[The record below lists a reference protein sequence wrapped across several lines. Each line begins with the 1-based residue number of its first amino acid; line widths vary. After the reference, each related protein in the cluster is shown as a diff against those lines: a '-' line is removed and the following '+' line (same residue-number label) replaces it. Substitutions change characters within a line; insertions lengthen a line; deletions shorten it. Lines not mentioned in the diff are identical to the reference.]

1 MVDHNLLQCKKLF
14 LFDLDGTLYLGDR
27 LFEGVRELLSAIRAR
42 DGQYR
47 FLTNNSSRS
56 VAAYVKKLT
65 RLGVATEAADFL
77 TSVDALIHYLREH
90 GGEDRRYYV
99 CGTESM
105 KSQLRAAGFT
115 AAERRE
121 DANALLMGFD
131 TELTF
136 QKLEDACILLGQGI
150 PYLATN
156 PDWVCPTAYG
166 FVPDCGSVCEMLWRA
181 TSRRPVVIGKPEPL
195 MPQLA
200 MLEAGVSAQETLLVG
215 DRVYTDIAS
224 GANAGID
231 TLLVLSGE
239 TKEEDLP
246 TADPQPTFVLPDVA
260 ALLNILE
267 SKKGQAMANIIEIHD
282 FSDPALD
289 VYARLTENQLLNR
302 ADPDN
307 ALFVAESPLVIG
319 RALDAGCEPVSFLME
334 RQHTQGKGREILAR
348 CCQDIPVYTAD
359 ESVLTQLTGFHLTRG
374 MLCAMRRPKL
384 QSVED
389 VCRDARRVVV
399 LENVMNP
406 TNIGAIFRSAAALG
420 MDAVLLTTAG
430 SDPLYRRA
438 SRVSMGNVFLIP
450 WTYLPESGDWTQL
463 LRDLGFR
470 TVAMALR
477 NDSVR
482 LDDPRL
488 AAEEKLAIVMGT
500 EGDGLAS
507 STIASCDY
515 TVKIPMYH
523 GVDSLNVAAASAVAF
538 YELGLPP
545 LNEKED

>member
-1 MVDHNLLQCKKLF
+1 MVDHNLLQRKKLF

-27 LFEGVRELLSAIRAR
+27 LFPGVRELLSAIRAR
-42 DGQYR
+42 GGQYR

-77 TSVDALIHYLREH
+77 TSVDALIHYH
-90 GGEDRRYYV
+90 V

-115 AAERRE
+115 VAERRE

-181 TSRRPVVIGKPEPL
+181 TSRRPIVIGKPEPL

-200 MLEAGVSAQETLLVG
+200 MLEAGVSARETLLVG
-215 DRVYTDIAS
+215 DRIYTDIAS

-239 TKEEDLP
+239 TREEDLP

-267 SKKGQAMANIIEIHD
+267 S
-282 FSDPALD
+282 
-289 VYARLTENQLLNR
+289 
-302 ADPDN
+302 
-307 ALFVAESPLVIG
+307 
-319 RALDAGCEPVSFLME
+319 
-334 RQHTQGKGREILAR
+334 
-348 CCQDIPVYTAD
+348 
-359 ESVLTQLTGFHLTRG
+359 
-374 MLCAMRRPKL
+374 
-384 QSVED
+384 
-389 VCRDARRVVV
+389 
-399 LENVMNP
+399 
-406 TNIGAIFRSAAALG
+406 
-420 MDAVLLTTAG
+420 
-430 SDPLYRRA
+430 
-438 SRVSMGNVFLIP
+438 
-450 WTYLPESGDWTQL
+450 
-463 LRDLGFR
+463 
-470 TVAMALR
+470 
-477 NDSVR
+477 
-482 LDDPRL
+482 
-488 AAEEKLAIVMGT
+488 
-500 EGDGLAS
+500 
-507 STIASCDY
+507 
-515 TVKIPMYH
+515 
-523 GVDSLNVAAASAVAF
+523 
-538 YELGLPP
+538 
-545 LNEKED
+545 